1 MQVTGTQIGIGE
13 THRRGVG
20 PGGARAGTARTCAST
35 GAAARGAGGAAGAVP
50 VRGERP
56 QEQPVRT

>member
-13 THRRGVG
+13 RRRRAAG

-35 GAAARGAGGAAGAVP
+35 GAAARGAGGATGAIP

-56 QEQPVRT
+56 REQPVRA